1 MRHRKRFIHYYV
13 MYPLAIIVSLI
24 ILLVGLASF
33 FLLNIHNY
41 QTTIK
46 NLLVSSTGYNVNFS
60 KINGSFN
67 LRFQPAINIDN
78 IDISDIKTHHQFLH
92 INNLKLSV
100 SYRSLSLG
108 KIVLSQIKLD
118 GMDLS
123 LNYDKD
129 YNLSI
134 NGEIVSNLKSKSKSS
149 FDFERFLLELHR
161 VDLSNLNLSFINQ
174 MYDLNPINLRQVNFN
189 FINTKG
195 LNHNL
200 TLKTMFGKSE
210 INSELKF
217 QGKSLSD
224 ISNWKSGE
232 LNISDHDNKNHNIN
246 LNANVLNGNLEYL
259 NLRFNSNLHQLFAL
273 NNPVKGKTDLLG
285 EIQINKNPKGV
296 YEVSGNDL
304 TINTESG
311 SILNHAS
318 ISGGYTLYKG
328 GAINLSKVD
337 LDGVSGLNLYQFS
350 DRVNLGGYFESIN
363 FSWGGNLLSPE
374 HMLLNTHFN
383 DIVVNSRESTIPS
396 INNINGNLNLESNSG
411 TLYISL
417 KSSKFDY
424 PNQLVKPIIIESL
437 NATTNWVVESNLG
450 IVFNL
455 QNANLQTKDFTLNT
469 SGKYYSESN
478 IVDLKASIDKIKIS
492 DTTNYMPKN
501 QKVISDFIKSAMTN
515 GSLSN
520 LRLSI
525 NGEADKIPFN
535 NGGGKFSYSESFSDV
550 TLKFAPSWGAVT
562 HVNGNLTAQN
572 QAVKVNINSGR
583 LNNFNI
589 SKTSSTVSDFMADNP
604 TIDMDGYGFGS
615 TSDFIDYL
623 KTTPLKS
630 KLSYQPQQLI
640 GKSEVAVKL
649 ELPIITPDKLKL
661 SGKWSFINNDIDF
674 GSKVPYISNLNGIL
688 DFTKKGI
695 IASNLSA
702 NALDSEFKLSILDDS
717 HYQLLSPNLD
727 YVALGEL
734 IGIPKSNILSGR
746 AATLLDYDVTNK
758 HISISSNLQGVK
770 FNAPEPLNKNESEI
784 KQLTLNFNQN
794 FNQLNINYGNT
805 LYALV
810 NMDDQMKFK
819 SAKVGLGTSELN
831 IKYNN
836 NVPLTINTSLKN
848 LYITKWTDFY
858 KQLSSSRSAS
868 GGSNIYPIQIQLKMD
883 ALWVNNYNID
893 GGSIDVAI
901 SANKVVAGINMPDVY
916 GDLIYQKNKL
926 WLNLDKLLIS
936 KENFVDMQ
944 NESRANLNTTKTT
957 IPDIFIKI
965 KNFYVQNNYFGEL
978 NARALQ
984 RNNNLYIESATL
996 NNFSSKT
1003 TFRVID
1009 HRLSESK
1016 EYTELRLRTQIKDY
1030 GATINKLNIGDN
1042 LKAGNGVF
1050 DLGLKW
1056 RGGIAN
1062 FGIKKTLG
1070 YATLNIKNG
1079 EFIHVNPGLFGTLLG
1094 VVSLNSFT
1102 NVGGSNLNTF
1112 FGKGFSY
1119 TSWDMKVDIIRD
1131 QLKIENLK
1139 LVSDAAS
1146 ISSFGTLNL
1155 NNNTVDSYLT
1165 VEPRLGTAVATTAGI
1180 VTLNPIIGGIVYLGQ
1195 ALIGNP
1201 VNKALSLSYHIT
1213 GDVTNP
1219 NITNFDLSDQIE
1231 NNFLSTTNILS
1242 NPSSIF
1248 DVEVNK

>member
-1 MRHRKRFIHYYV
+1 
-13 MYPLAIIVSLI
+13 MYPLAVIVSLI

-33 FLLNIHNY
+33 FLLNIQNY

-46 NLLVSSTGYNVNFS
+46 NLLVSSTGYNINFS

-67 LRFQPAINIDN
+67 IRFQPAINIDN
-78 IDISDIKTHHQFLH
+78 IDISDIKTKHQFLH

-118 GMDLS
+118 GMSLS

-134 NGEIVSNLKSKSKSS
+134 NGEIVSNLKNKSKSS
-149 FDFERFLLELHR
+149 FDFEKFLLEIHR
-161 VDLSNLNLSFINQ
+161 FDLSDLNLSFINQ

-200 TLKTMFGKSE
+200 TFKTMFGRSK
-210 INSELKF
+210 INSDLKF
-217 QGKSLSD
+217 QGKLLSN
-224 ISNWKSGE
+224 ISNWKNGE
-232 LNISDHDNKNHNIN
+232 LNICDYDKKDHNIN
-246 LNANVLNGNLEYL
+246 LKANVLNGNLEYL
-259 NLRFNSNLHQLFAL
+259 NLKFNSNLHQLFVL
-273 NNPVKGKTDLLG
+273 NNPVKGKTDFLG
-285 EIQINKNPKGV
+285 EILINKNSKGV

-311 SILNHAS
+311 LILNHAS
-318 ISGGYTLYKG
+318 IKGNYTLYKG
-328 GAINLSKVD
+328 GVINLSKVN
-337 LDGVSGLNLYQFS
+337 LVGVSGLNLYQFS
-350 DRVNLGGYFESIN
+350 DKISLDGYFESIN
-363 FSWGGNLLSPE
+363 FRWGGNLFRPE
-374 HMLLNTHFN
+374 YILLNTHFN
-383 DIVVNSRESTIPS
+383 DVVVNSSESTIPS
-396 INNINGNLNLESNSG
+396 INNINGGLNLESNSG
-411 TLYISL
+411 EILINI
-417 KSSKFDY
+417 KNGKFDY
-424 PNQLVKPIIIESL
+424 PNQFVKPIIIESL
-437 NATTNWVVESNLG
+437 HATINWAVESNLG
-450 IVFNL
+450 TIYNL
-455 QNANLQTKDFTLNT
+455 QNAVLQTKDSTLNT
-469 SGKYYSESN
+469 SGKYYKESN
-478 IVDLKASIDKIKIS
+478 IVDFKASIDKIKIS
-492 DTTNYMPKN
+492 DTTNYIPKN

-550 TLKFAPSWGAVT
+550 TLKFAPSWGAIT
-562 HVNGNLTAQN
+562 HINGNLTAQN
-572 QAVKVNINSGR
+572 QSVKVNINSGQ

-589 SKTSSTVSDFMADNP
+589 SKTASTISDFMADNP
-604 TIDMDGYGFGS
+604 TIDMDGYGFGT

-630 KLSYQPQQLI
+630 KLRYKPQQLI
-640 GKSEVAVKL
+640 GKSEIAIKL
-649 ELPIITPDKLKL
+649 ELPIITPEKLKL
-661 SGKWSFINNDIDF
+661 SGKWGFINNNIDF
-674 GSKVPYISNLNGIL
+674 GSQVPYISNLNGIL
-688 DFTKKGI
+688 NFTNKGF
-695 IASNLSA
+695 IASNLSI
-702 NALDSEFKLSILDDS
+702 NVLNSDLKISILDDT

-727 YVALGEL
+727 YMALGEL

-746 AATLLDYDVTNK
+746 AATLLDYDVTTKN
-758 HISISSNLQGVK
+758 ISISSNLQGIK
-770 FNAPEPLNKNESEI
+770 FDAPEPLNKNESEI

-794 FNQLNINYGNT
+794 INQLNINYGNM

-819 SAKVGLGTSELN
+819 SGKIGLGTPELH

-836 NVPLTINTSLKN
+836 NVPLTINTNLKN
-848 LYITKWTDFY
+848 LYVTKWADFY
-858 KQLSSSRSAS
+858 KQLSSS
-868 GGSNIYPIQIQLKMD
+868 GGANIYPIQIQLKTD
-883 ALWVNNYNID
+883 ALWFNNYNID

-901 SANKVVAGINMPDVY
+901 SANKVVAGINMPDIY

-936 KENFVDMQ
+936 KDNFIDMQ
-944 NESRANLNTTKTT
+944 NESRANFNTAKTT

-984 RNNNLYIESATL
+984 RNNNLYIESAVL

-1003 TFRVID
+1003 IFRVID
-1009 HRLSESK
+1009 HRLGESK
-1016 EYTELRLRTQIKDY
+1016 EYTELRLRSQIKDY
-1030 GATINKLNIGDN
+1030 GATVIKLNIGDN

-1050 DLGLKW
+1050 DLGIKW
-1056 RGGIAN
+1056 HGGVAD
-1062 FGIKKTLG
+1062 FGVKKTLG
-1070 YATLNIKNG
+1070 YATLNITNG
-1079 EFIHVNPGLFGTLLG
+1079 EFIHVKSGLFGTLLG

-1102 NVGGSNLNTF
+1102 NVGGTNLNTF

-1119 TSWDMKVDIIRD
+1119 TSWDMNVDIIYD

-1165 VEPRLGTAVATTAGI
+1165 VAPRLGTAVATTAGI

-1213 GDVTNP
+1213 GDATNP
-1219 NITNFDLSDQIE
+1219 NIENFNLSDQIK

-1242 NPSSIF
+1242 NPLSVF
-1248 DVEVNK
+1248 DIELNK